1 MLKLLSITFLALG
14 LASGAAMAAGSEPA
28 TTEEPAAAPAADLV
42 TTAPAATSSVTT
54 TPSVTTTTSD
64 TTTPSVNWTERWGD
78 LGDGYQAARALIKA
92 EKYNEGIA
100 ALEALNKPEDPRVL
114 NWVGYSHRKLGNTDQ
129 AIAFYTKALT
139 IAPDFT
145 PAHEYLGEAYIQAH
159 DLAKAKVQLATI
171 DQLCGQDCKEYKELK
186 RSLDKAARTCGASA
200 NLKGSSR

>member
-1 MLKLLSITFLALG
+1 MLKLLSITLLALG
-14 LASGAAMAAGSEPA
+14 LTSNAALAAGSEPA
-28 TTEEPAAAPAADLV
+28 TTEEPAAAPAAVSV
-42 TTAPAATSSVTT
+42 TTAPAVSNSVTA
-54 TPSVTTTTSD
+54 TPA
-64 TTTPSVNWTERWGD
+64 VNWTEKWGD
-78 LGDGYQAARALIKA
+78 LGADYKAARALIEAK
-92 EKYNEGIA
+92 KYNEGIA

-145 PAHEYLGEAYIQAH
+145 PAHEYLGEAYIQAN

-171 DQLCGQDCKEYKELK
+171 EQLCGQDCEEYRDLK
-186 RSLDKAARTCGASA
+186 KSLDKVAKTRGASA

>member
-1 MLKLLSITFLALG
+1 MLKLLSITLLALG
-14 LASGAAMAAGSEPA
+14 LASGAAKAAGSEPA
-28 TTEEPAAAPAADLV
+28 TTEEPAAAPAAV
-42 TTAPAATSSVTT
+42 PVTTVPAAVPTTTAPAATSSV
-54 TPSVTTTTSD
+54 

-78 LGDGYQAARALIKA
+78 LGDGYKAARALIEA

-129 AIAFYTKALT
+129 AIGFYTKALT

-186 RSLDKAARTCGASA
+186 RSLDKAARTRGASA